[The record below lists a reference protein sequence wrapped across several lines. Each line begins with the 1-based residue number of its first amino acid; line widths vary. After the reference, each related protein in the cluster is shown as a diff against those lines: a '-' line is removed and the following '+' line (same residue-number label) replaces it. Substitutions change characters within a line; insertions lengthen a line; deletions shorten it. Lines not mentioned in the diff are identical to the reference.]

1 MWFVAHHWL
10 YIHTAPESDFARAN
24 TGQSRNQHRL
34 TANTETI
41 IYIYIESLKLMG
53 EMRMRVD
60 GDMHI
65 KIYSA
70 ERMTISWHWTFNQN
84 PSYWEKKIY
93 IFILCTGS
101 IYVLHI
107 LYTWSVT
114 PRWLTLCRVRLC
126 SEHRLLQ
133 IKHILFYFIL
143 FYVCARTTDLPN
155 NSTFK
160 KCRFFVQK

>member
-1 MWFVAHHWL
+1 MIRCPPLV
-10 YIHTAPESDFARAN
+10 INTAPESDFARTN

-70 ERMTISWHWTFNQN
+70 ERMTIS
-84 PSYWEKKIY
+84 
-93 IFILCTGS
+93 
-101 IYVLHI
+101 
-107 LYTWSVT
+107 
-114 PRWLTLCRVRLC
+114 
-126 SEHRLLQ
+126 
-133 IKHILFYFIL
+133 
-143 FYVCARTTDLPN
+143 
-155 NSTFK
+155 
-160 KCRFFVQK
+160 

>member
-1 MWFVAHHWL
+1 MIL
-10 YIHTAPESDFARAN
+10 YTYVIRCPPLVIYTAPESDFARTN

-41 IYIYIESLKLMG
+41 IYIYRVTETHGGNANESW
-53 EMRMRVD
+53 RR
-60 GDMHI
+60 HI

-107 LYTWSVT
+107 LYTWSLVSDSAQT
-114 PRWLTLCRVRLC
+114 DAMQSQTLLWA
-126 SEHRLLQ
+126 S
-133 IKHILFYFIL
+133 F
-143 FYVCARTTDLPN
+143 TTN
-155 NSTFK
+155 
-160 KCRFFVQK
+160 